1 MCCFARKNHRWGLGP
16 IETSN
21 SCAKVAVFHAQ
32 NDRFFLGL
40 LKTCYSGPKVAVL
53 HAKTTGGVYSPA
65 ETCNSSPK
73 VAVLHPK
80 TTLEGWDP
88 WRLVILMLITLFCMH
103 KTTGEGWNPYVTWF
117 AKIDHF
123 PQKVILIYARSKCN
137 GGAFFERELRI
148 PFISRRNK
156 LRAAAIWR
164 SYVLPCGRYEPKSID
179 LSSRSA

>member
-1 MCCFARKNHRWGLGP
+1 MGSRYDLSFCAYTTACLARELLVSVGP
-16 IETSN
+16 RPHLWSWLQN
-21 SCAKVAVFHAQ
+21 SVFW
-32 NDRFFLGL
+32 DRIISL
-40 LKTCYSGPKVAVL
+40 YWSQ
-53 HAKTTGGVYSPA
+53 
-65 ETCNSSPK
+65 SSP
-73 VAVLHPK
+73 VVLCRQYAVIS
-80 TTLEGWDP
+80 T
-88 WRLVILMLITLFCMH
+88 RITSL
-103 KTTGEGWNPYVTWF
+103 YVTWF

-137 GGAFFERELRI
+137 GGAFFERELRV

>member
-1 MCCFARKNHRWGLGP
+1 MCAQNHRWSLGPVQTCKSGPKVVVLHAQNHRWGLGP

-21 SCAKVAVFHAQ
+21 SGANPAVLHAQ
-32 NDRFFLGL
+32 NDRWCLGPL
-40 LKTCYSGPKVAVL
+40 EICYSDPKYAVL
-53 HAKTTGGVYSPA
+53 HAKA
-65 ETCNSSPK
+65 
-73 VAVLHPK
+73 
-80 TTLEGWDP
+80 
-88 WRLVILMLITLFCMH
+88 
-103 KTTGEGWNPYVTWF
+103 TGEGWNQYVTWF

-137 GGAFFERELRI
+137 GGAFFERELCI
-148 PFISRRNK
+148 PFISRKNK